1 MEILTDYMPW
11 IIAAIVLILIFI
23 FLATHRKTA
32 LPNEVL
38 IISGAMISGKHSFRD
53 VNGNRVKLITNGGSF
68 ILPILQRWDV
78 LSLNTRTNEV
88 ATPEVYTQQGVPIIV
103 NGTVILKIGSSQEG
117 SRRRQNNFWA
127 RMTNKSIR
135 KQPKSLKAICALF

>member
-38 IISGAMISGKHSFRD
+38 IISGAMISGKHSFR
-53 VNGNRVKLITNGGSF
+53 
-68 ILPILQRWDV
+68 
-78 LSLNTRTNEV
+78 
-88 ATPEVYTQQGVPIIV
+88 
-103 NGTVILKIGSSQEG
+103 
-117 SRRRQNNFWA
+117 
-127 RMTNKSIR
+127 
-135 KQPKSLKAICALF
+135 